1 MINKK
6 KKEVEKLNDTEDRP
20 LSTKQV
26 LKEIGNALT
35 REKIR
40 REKVQKRNKVELFK
54 LDEVSMIKP
63 GESNFE
69 VPMPSDLAT
78 LKSLIQTIVRHEIGR
93 DQDD

>member
-1 MINKK
+1 MINKNK
-6 KKEVEKLNDTEDRP
+6 KVAEKFNETEERP

-35 REKIR
+35 KEKIR
-40 REKVQKRNKVELFK
+40 REKVQKRNKVEAVK
-54 LDEVSMIKP
+54 LDEASMVKP

-93 DQDD
+93 AQDD

>member
-1 MINKK
+1 MD
-6 KKEVEKLNDTEDRP
+6 EKEDRP

-26 LKEIGNALT
+26 LKEIENALN
-35 REKIR
+35 REKVR
-40 REKVQKRNKVELFK
+40 REKVQKRNKVESFK
-54 LDEVSMIKP
+54 LDEVSMVKP

-78 LKSLIQTIVRHEIGR
+78 LKSLIQTIVRYEIGR

>member
-1 MINKK
+1 MIHKK
-6 KKEVEKLNDTEDRP
+6 KKVVEKLDEKEDRP

-26 LKEIGNALT
+26 LKEIENALN
-35 REKIR
+35 REKVR
-40 REKVQKRNKVELFK
+40 REKVQKRNKVESFK
-54 LDEVSMIKP
+54 LDEVSMVKP

-78 LKSLIQTIVRHEIGR
+78 LKSLIQTIVRYEIGR